1 MPTTTSIINLLKK
14 DHKEVSALLKEALA
28 TTERAQNKRA
38 DLFAQING
46 ALTVHT
52 RFEEESIYPI
62 LLEQRKTK
70 DDALEADE
78 EHAQIK
84 HLLADISA
92 TDVTDERWKAKLT
105 VLAEDIRHHV
115 KEEESSGGLFDE
127 LKKAVDDEE
136 LASLAEQYEATK
148 AASAM

>member
-1 MPTTTSIINLLKK
+1 MPTASIISMLKK
-14 DHKEVSALLKEALA
+14 DHKEVSALQKEALA
-28 TTERAQNKRA
+28 TTERAQDKRA
-38 DLFAQING
+38 ELFAQISG

-62 LLEQRKTK
+62 LLDQRKTK

-84 HLLADISA
+84 RLLADLSS

-136 LASLAEQYEATK
+136 LAGLADQYEATK
-148 AASAM
+148 AANAM

>member
-1 MPTTTSIINLLKK
+1 MATTSIISMLKK
-14 DHKEVSALLKEALA
+14 DHKEVNALLKQALA
-28 TTERAQNKRA
+28 TTERAQDKRA
-38 DLFAQING
+38 ELFAQING

-78 EHAQIK
+78 EHVQIK
-84 HLLADISA
+84 RLLTDLSA
-92 TDVTDERWKAKLT
+92 TDVSDERWKAKLT

-115 KEEESSGGLFDE
+115 KEEEGAGGLFEE
-127 LKKAVDDEE
+127 LKKTIDEEE
-136 LASLAEQYEATK
+136 LAGLGEQYEATK
-148 AASAM
+148 AAQAM